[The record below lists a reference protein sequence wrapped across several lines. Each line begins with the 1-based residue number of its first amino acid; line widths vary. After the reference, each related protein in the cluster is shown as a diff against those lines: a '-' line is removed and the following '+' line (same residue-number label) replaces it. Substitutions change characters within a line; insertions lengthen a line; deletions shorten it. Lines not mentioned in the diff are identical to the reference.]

1 MRSRMVC
8 HQECRL
14 RSAVVLFWLALALT
28 GFILSGC
35 GVQPISLPSP
45 LPSPLPLPSP
55 SPPPARDTQPAA
67 GSLLNNAEQALSS
80 GDALKAEGYLERAIR
95 IEPQNP
101 LLWHALARSKF
112 QQDQYPQTIQMSLK
126 SNSFRPDRA
135 TEQSNWLLMEKAYR
149 AMGDAQKAENAHAKA
164 LE

>member
-1 MRSRMVC
+1 MRSRMVR
-8 HQECRL
+8 HQVCRL
-14 RSAVVLFWLALALT
+14 RSAVVLVWLALALT
-28 GFILSGC
+28 GSLLSGC
-35 GVQPISLPSP
+35 AVQPVSL
-45 LPSPLPLPSP
+45 P
-55 SPPPARDTQPAA
+55 SPPPARARETQPAA
-67 GSLLNNAEQALSS
+67 ASLLHDAEQALSS

-101 LLWHALARSKF
+101 LLWHVLAQSKF

-149 AMGDAQKAENAHAKA
+149 AMGDAQKAENAHKKA

>member
-1 MRSRMVC
+1 MRLRMVRSQKC
-8 HQECRL
+8 MW

-28 GFILSGC
+28 GSLLSGC

-45 LPSPLPLPSP
+45 SP
-55 SPPPARDTQPAA
+55 SPPLAPDTQPATA
-67 GSLLNNAEQALSS
+67 SLLHDAEQALRS

-101 LLWHALARSKF
+101 LLWHGLAQSKF
-112 QQDQYPQTIQMSLK
+112 QQDQYPQTIQMALK
-126 SNSFRPDRA
+126 SNSCLPDRA

-149 AMGDAQKAENAHAKA
+149 ALGDVQKAENAHQKA